1 MCQFQGNFSAAAA
14 VMATH
19 YEAIVKGYDAC
30 PISVLV
36 GESET
41 GKYEI
46 NPVGHL

>member
-1 MCQFQGNFSAAAA
+1 MCIFQGIFAVAAA

-19 YEAIVKGYDAC
+19 YEAIVKVYDAC
-30 PISVLV
+30 PIPILV

-46 NPVGHL
+46 NHI